1 MGCCQRLSRCYILVT
16 NTLFAIFGA
25 ALIAFGVL
33 GAQHRIESSILIPVN
48 ILKMINILGIMI
60 CFTAVIGILGGFFPE
75 RQAIHILYTVVVLIT
90 LIYQIVVAVIVYD
103 QAAHTQSW
111 LHHAWAEATQEYRY
125 YAQEKFSC
133 CGFSHPRDHPVATA
147 TCQPDD
153 IVNSAPACFHPMT
166 YFVKHN
172 LKIMYIVLFAALSI
186 QILALCNAITMLCAR
201 FSGSADDDNDESGLV
216 TQSGRKGR
224 WQPSSSG
231 KPTAAPPPNES
242 IPLETLPYAPQQR
255 KNSKTQQYIMID
267 SAISGKDAE
276 DDTPPPSYHRQY

>member
-1 MGCCQRLSRCYILVT
+1 M
-16 NTLFAIFGA
+16 
-25 ALIAFGVL
+25 
-33 GAQHRIESSILIPVN
+33 
-48 ILKMINILGIMI
+48 
-60 CFTAVIGILGGFFPE
+60 
-75 RQAIHILYTVVVLIT
+75 
-90 LIYQIVVAVIVYD
+90 
-103 QAAHTQSW
+103 
-111 LHHAWAEATQEYRY
+111 
-125 YAQEKFSC
+125 
-133 CGFSHPRDHPVATA
+133 ATA
-147 TCQPDD
+147 TCQSDD

-186 QILALCNAITMLCAR
+186 QTLALCNAITMLCAR

-231 KPTAAPPPNES
+231 KSTAAPPPNES

-276 DDTPPPSYHRQY
+276 DDAPPPSYHRQY